1 MLMNVVDLFLDFV
14 MIYVFMK
21 GISTIIE
28 IRIFIEVESKRET
41 DSAETLSTKPH
52 GGP

>member
-1 MLMNVVDLFLDFV
+1 MLMNVVDLFLDFA
-14 MIYVFMK
+14 MIFAFMK
-21 GISTIIE
+21 VISTMIE
-28 IRIFIEVESKRET
+28 IRVFIEVESERET